1 MRQKCT
7 CVVTGAY
14 VHVSVTKQRTH
25 PKPAAR
31 DPMDA
36 MQSPLSALEQSM
48 GIARDEMVV
57 EGGALDEEDPDET
70 PPGRAAVSYS
80 VAGDSLFSPPAP
92 VNAAVNAAAVNDGE
106 DGRIDDLNAG
116 LMSILGDP
124 TQALGAGGGALIAQ
138 LEQMAQSLEAQSGTP
153 ETEIRSKIALLRSV
167 LDARPG
173 LVANSRARVD
183 AAVAALDSEQSAD
196 PEATAGAADMAA
208 LHSVCATTVDS
219 IEGELVRVEATLESD
234 PAAAALVSSLLRS
247 NQ

>member
-92 VNAAVNAAAVNDGE
+92 VNAAVNDGE

-219 IEGELVRVEATLESD
+219 IEGELGRVEATLESD